1 MNWHAADLIFLG
13 DPSQDKVTMDHF
25 TNAYE
30 TMNRWRKQPDGSEV
44 LMVGTDNYSF
54 LIPLRKTGGGQ

>member
-1 MNWHAADLIFLG
+1 
-13 DPSQDKVTMDHF
+13 MDHF